1 MFEFQQFVFYATK
14 LGEIFQT
21 AKRCRYFILNALLF
35 YMIFICGFKV
45 LLKSPKLSKM
55 ESLAIYTTEGGVPE
69 YYNQQNISQTQ
80 ADDFM
85 KSVLNTIVEKDI
97 FQRLN
102 INNKHDFNKI
112 AV

>member
-1 MFEFQQFVFYATK
+1 MINTMKQLIERKQYMERYIETSILPLQFAEHYD
-14 LGEIFQT
+14 
-21 AKRCRYFILNALLF
+21 FI
-35 YMIFICGFKV
+35 
-45 LLKSPKLSKM
+45 LLKSPKLSKT

-69 YYNQQNISQTQ
+69 YYNQKNISQTQ

-112 AV
+112 AA